1 MVYFYNF
8 SHNSYSAEAS
18 LFKFKK
24 INFDSK
30 FLIIAPFAFL
40 ILSLISTFYAILAYQ
55 KSIGFLGFTESLEVI
70 TAALISLISF
80 NLINQNTKALKWI
93 VISLIA
99 MPALNMIAVLILTNQ
114 HVEFLGGNSGYTL
127 VWYLGYGNRFIGLA
141 SNSNLIAIQAVV
153 TISFIIAYFD
163 SSKINQES

>member
-1 MVYFYNF
+1 MVYFF
-8 SHNSYSAEAS
+8 IIFLTILIQPRL
-18 LFKFKK
+18 LFLNLKK

-114 HVEFLGGNSGYTL
+114 HVEFLGGKFWIYS
-127 VWYLGYGNRFIGLA
+127 
-141 SNSNLIAIQAVV
+141 SVV
-153 TISFIIAYFD
+153 PWLW
-163 SSKINQES
+163 K

>member
-1 MVYFYNF
+1 M
-8 SHNSYSAEAS
+8 H
-18 LFKFKK
+18 
-24 INFDSK
+24 
-30 FLIIAPFAFL
+30 L
-40 ILSLISTFYAILAYQ
+40 ILLISTFYAILAYQ

-153 TISFIIAYFD
+153 AISFIIAYFD
-163 SSKINQES
+163 SSENKSRKLIIDIKTIFLLIYIIGLIVMLLLLP